1 MRFIRRKIMNF
12 FILKNIDEYK
22 VTYQLT
28 AAGYIALIAVFI
40 VLFSIG
46 CMIAEKDKKIGVRQ
60 IAFSAMA
67 VALAVVTSMIKIV
80 KLPMGG
86 SVTLF
91 SMFFIILIGYWF
103 GVKTGILMAVGYGI
117 LQMLIDP
124 YIINVYQM
132 FLDYIFAFGALGLSG
147 IFSKVKN
154 GLVKGYLLGVIVR
167 FIFSFLSGWIFFAV
181 YTPVFFNTEFLY
193 SVAYNGAYIGL
204 EAALT
209 VALIS
214 CPPVKKALVY
224 VKNMLV

>member
-46 CMIAEKDKKIGVRQ
+46 CMIAEKDKKIGARQ

-91 SMFFIILIGYWF
+91 SMFFITLIGYWF

-154 GLVKGYLLGVIVR
+154 GLVKG
-167 FIFSFLSGWIFFAV
+167 
-181 YTPVFFNTEFLY
+181 
-193 SVAYNGAYIGL
+193 
-204 EAALT
+204 
-209 VALIS
+209 
-214 CPPVKKALVY
+214 LV
-224 VKNMLV
+224 NNQ

>member
-80 KLPMGG
+80 R
-86 SVTLF
+86 
-91 SMFFIILIGYWF
+91 YR
-103 GVKTGILMAVGYGI
+103 
-117 LQMLIDP
+117 
-124 YIINVYQM
+124 
-132 FLDYIFAFGALGLSG
+132 
-147 IFSKVKN
+147 
-154 GLVKGYLLGVIVR
+154 LLE
-167 FIFSFLSGWIFFAV
+167 
-181 YTPVFFNTEFLY
+181 YTIYT
-193 SVAYNGAYIGL
+193 
-204 EAALT
+204 
-209 VALIS
+209 
-214 CPPVKKALVY
+214 
-224 VKNMLV
+224 

>member
-1 MRFIRRKIMNF
+1 MNDENVRFIRRKIMNF

-91 SMFFIILIGYWF
+91 SMFFIDGADNYGRYLVGQLF
-103 GVKTGILMAVGYGI
+103 GDGN
-117 LQMLIDP
+117 P
-124 YIINVYQM
+124 
-132 FLDYIFAFGALGLSG
+132 AL
-147 IFSKVKN
+147 FH
-154 GLVKGYLLGVIVR
+154 
-167 FIFSFLSGWIFFAV
+167 
-181 YTPVFFNTEFLY
+181 
-193 SVAYNGAYIGL
+193 
-204 EAALT
+204 
-209 VALIS
+209 
-214 CPPVKKALVY
+214 
-224 VKNMLV
+224 

>member
-1 MRFIRRKIMNF
+1 MNF
-12 FILKNIDEYK
+12 FIIKNIDECQ

-46 CMIAEKDKKIGVRQ
+46 CMIAEKDKKIEIKQ

-91 SMFFIILIGYWF
+91 SMLFIALIGYWF
-103 GVKTGILMAVGYGI
+103 GVRTGIFMAVGYGI

-147 IFSKVKN
+147 IFSKAKN
-154 GLVKGYLLGVIVR
+154 GLVKGYLLGVMAR

-181 YTPVFFNTEFLY
+181 YTPEFFNSAFLY

-209 VALIS
+209 VVLIS

>member
-1 MRFIRRKIMNF
+1 MNF

-91 SMFFIILIGYWF
+91 SMFFITLIGYWF

-181 YTPVFFNTEFLY
+181 
-193 SVAYNGAYIGL
+193 
-204 EAALT
+204 
-209 VALIS
+209 
-214 CPPVKKALVY
+214 
-224 VKNMLV
+224 

>member
-1 MRFIRRKIMNF
+1 MNF

-91 SMFFIILIGYWF
+91 SMFFITLIGYWF

-167 FIFSFLSGWIFFAV
+167 FIFSFLSAFLPEMAV
-181 YTPVFFNTEFLY
+181 YGMIRVVDIREMAGSNQTWQLLRWRWQQWTCGE
-193 SVAYNGAYIGL
+193 
-204 EAALT
+204 E
-209 VALIS
+209 
-214 CPPVKKALVY
+214 
-224 VKNMLV
+224 

>member
-1 MRFIRRKIMNF
+1 
-12 FILKNIDEYK
+12 
-22 VTYQLT
+22 
-28 AAGYIALIAVFI
+28 
-40 VLFSIG
+40 
-46 CMIAEKDKKIGVRQ
+46 
-60 IAFSAMA
+60 MA

-91 SMFFIILIGYWF
+91 SMFFITLIGYWF

-167 FIFSFLSGWIFFAV
+167 FIFSFLSGWIFFIRLNFLIV
-181 YTPVFFNTEFLY
+181 HFYTLLP
-193 SVAYNGAYIGL
+193 IMGL
-204 EAALT
+204 
-209 VALIS
+209 I
-214 CPPVKKALVY
+214 
-224 VKNMLV
+224 